1 MKRTLIFAL
10 ISAAII
16 LGIALIM
23 AMLFPL
29 AAEHRAIRLSAL
41 VAWGV
46 QVFGFLIVKVVR
58 GGATLMAAW
67 GLGMLLRFVVL
78 VLYAFLVVKALAL
91 PAEAAMLSLVA
102 FFFLTTLVEPML
114 LKS

>member
-1 MKRTLIFAL
+1 
-10 ISAAII
+10 
-16 LGIALIM
+16 
-23 AMLFPL
+23 
-29 AAEHRAIRLSAL
+29 
-41 VAWGV
+41 
-46 QVFGFLIVKVVR
+46 
-58 GGATLMAAW
+58 MAAW

-91 PAEAAMLSLVA
+91 PAEAALLSLVA